1 MQGVWVRSL
10 VLELKGHVLCSK
22 VTKLKQAKPKKQT
35 TPSPKGKKKKKQVRK
50 EGIAL

>member
-22 VTKLKQAKPKKQT
+22 VTKLKQTKPEKQT
-35 TPSPKGKKKKKQVRK
+35 NPSPKGKKKVRK
-50 EGIAL
+50 EGIAP